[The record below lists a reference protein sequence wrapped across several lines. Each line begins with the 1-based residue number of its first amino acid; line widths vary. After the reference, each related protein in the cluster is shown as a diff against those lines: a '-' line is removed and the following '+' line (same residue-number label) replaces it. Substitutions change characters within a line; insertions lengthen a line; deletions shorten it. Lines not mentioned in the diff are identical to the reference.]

1 MRQEKPE
8 TGGGITPSVTASI
21 GEAEAALR
29 RNVDDLAEAART
41 LGNAGIAEFQD
52 LAASLD
58 VIGRR
63 LALSDPIHPDGRA
76 FRVRLAAHL
85 DTLRENLDDLLA
97 EMASVARE
105 QGSKAK

>member
-8 TGGGITPSVTASI
+8 PDEGDVPSASTMV

-63 LALSDPIHPDGRA
+63 LAMSDPIHPEGRD

-85 DTLRENLDDLLA
+85 DTLRESLDDLLA
-97 EMASVARE
+97 EMASVSRE
-105 QGSKAK
+105 PKPEVK